1 MMATGQARN
10 GRVATRV
17 FNIDLLTIVNYAALW
32 WTWGQLSHIAPMIR
46 DVRQSDLESVRA
58 FLEAHLDSSLF
69 LLSNLAVHG
78 PAAGEHPY
86 SGTFRLVEEGGRPVA
101 VFCLTRQGTLL
112 VQAGARTGLA
122 EAILEACE
130 SDPIEITGVI
140 GEWSTAEALWRLLC
154 DDPRFIP
161 STNTRDVL
169 YGRPL
174 TDADVAGGHRI
185 SPQEA
190 AVRLL
195 APEDFAQW
203 EPLNCAYL
211 MELSLPS
218 QVSLEQRKEEF
229 ESLVREHR
237 WWGAFDGR
245 SLISIGCLNA
255 VYGRLGQVGGI
266 YTSPAL
272 RRMGW
277 SRAVVHAIISDSRSR
292 HRFDRLVLFTGED
305 NRGARRLYESLGFQ
319 FVDRFA
325 LLFGARRRALQGRH
339 KWAGHSGEV
348 YTYDIHE
355 WPARLSPG
363 PGNFIF
369 ASNAAGAWRAV
380 AIGESADLAELRWH
394 PSRHQGVT
402 HIHVRLNFNPVAVR
416 RREVSDLASRWSPPG
431 QDAVA

>member
-1 MMATGQARN
+1 
-10 GRVATRV
+10 
-17 FNIDLLTIVNYAALW
+17 
-32 WTWGQLSHIAPMIR
+32 MIR

-154 DDPRFIP
+154 DDPRFVP
-161 STNTRDVL
+161 HANTTDRL

-174 TDADVAGGHRI
+174 TDSDVANEHEG

-190 AVRLL
+190 AVRPL
-195 APEDFAQW
+195 APEDLDQW
-203 EPLNCAYL
+203 EPLNTAYL
-211 MELSLPS
+211 MELNIPW
-218 QVSLEQRKEEF
+218 QISLEQRREEF
-229 ESLVREHR
+229 ESLAREHR

-255 VYGRLGQVGGI
+255 VYGRLGQVGGV

-277 SRAVVHAIISDSRSR
+277 SRAVMRAIISDSRSR
-292 HRFDRLVLFTGED
+292 HRFDRLVLFTAED
-305 NRGARRLYESLGFQ
+305 NRGAQRLYESMGFR

-325 LLFGARRRALQGRH
+325 LLFGSHRAHKLQERH

-355 WPARLSPG
+355 WPTRLSSG

-380 AIGESADLAELRWH
+380 AIGESPDLAELRWH
-394 PSRHQGVT
+394 PSRHQGAT
-402 HIHVRLNFNPVAVR
+402 HIHVRLNFNPLAVR
-416 RREVSDLASRWSPPG
+416 RREVSDLASRWRPPG
-431 QDAVA
+431 QDAGA